1 MLINHKGKTLDSISF
16 DGVIDKDIVQQIRD
30 NYYKEDKEL
39 ALSQLRQILL
49 EHKTKNN
56 LIYNYYFERVANDTV
71 VDVDKWS
78 INEILESDEIIQTF
92 HNRTKRNSKMY
103 TNPNDIIGNF
113 KTAIRL
119 GGKGICRKPTQ
130 FPIKVMRSLL
140 DEFTQEEDVYYDPC
154 MGWGMRLMC
163 AAEKGLRYIGNDVN
177 YDLMVKLKELKEDI
191 NTIKPFN
198 ATLIYKGSEIFLPQL
213 ENKVDFIFTSP
224 PYFDLEQYKGAN
236 LSDTNYEDW
245 LEYFMIPMLTNCY
258 KYIKKDKYVLI
269 NIKNTKKYNMYDDT
283 LEIAKLLGFE
293 FVGEKDLKQTNR
305 THMITK
311 HGDSSEKIMV
321 LKKVKEFGY

>member
-16 DGVIDKDIVQQIRD
+16 DGIIDKDIVEQIR
-30 NYYKEDKEL
+30 NGYYKEDKEL
-39 ALSQLRQILL
+39 ALSQLKQVLL
-49 EHKTKNN
+49 EHKVKNN

-78 INEILESDEIIQTF
+78 INEVLESDEIIQLF
-92 HNRTKRNSKMY
+92 HNRTKRNEKMY
-103 TNPNDIIGNF
+103 PDQSKTIPNF

-140 DEFTQEEDVYYDPC
+140 DEFTQEGDVYYDPC
-154 MGWGMRLMC
+154 MGWGMRLLC
-163 AAEKGLRYIGNDVN
+163 SAEKGLRYIGNDVN
-177 YDLMVKLKELKEDI
+177 YDLMVKLKELKNDI

-198 ATLIYKGSEIFLPQL
+198 ATLIHKGSEIFLPQL
-213 ENKVDFIFTSP
+213 EGKVDFIFTSP
-224 PYFDLEQYKGAN
+224 PYFDLEQYNGAN
-236 LSDTNYEDW
+236 LKDSNYNDW
-245 LEYFMIPMLTNCY
+245 LEQFMKPMLLNCY
-258 KYIKKDKYVLI
+258 KYIKEGKYVLI

-283 LEIAKLLGFE
+283 LNISKDIGFE
-293 FVGEKDLKQTNR
+293 FIGEKDLKQTNR
-305 THMITK
+305 THMHTK

-321 LKKVKEFGY
+321 LKRRK

>member
-1 MLINHKGKTLDSISF
+1 MIINHKGKTMDSISF
-16 DGVIDKDIVQQIRD
+16 DGTIDKSIVSQIR
-30 NYYKEDKEL
+30 NGYYNEDKEL
-39 ALSQLRQILL
+39 ALKQLKQVLL
-49 EHKTKNN
+49 EGKSKSNH
-56 LIYNYYFERVANDTV
+56 IYSYYFERVANDTV

-78 INEILESDEIIQTF
+78 INEVLESDELIQLF
-92 HNRTKRNSKMY
+92 YNRTKRNEKMY
-103 TNPNDIIGNF
+103 PDQSKIIPNF

-140 DEFTQEEDVYYDPC
+140 DEFTQGGDVYYDPC

-177 YDLMVKLKELKEDI
+177 KDLVIKLNELRKDI
-191 NTIKPFN
+191 NTIKPFSSN
-198 ATLIYKGSEIFLPQL
+198 LILQGSEIHLPAL
-213 ENKVDFIFTSP
+213 DNKVDFIFTSP
-224 PYFDLEQYKGAN
+224 PYFDLEQYNGAN
-236 LSDTNYEDW
+236 LEDSNYNDW
-245 LEYFMIPMLTNCY
+245 LEQFMKPMLLNCY
-258 KYIKKDKYVLI
+258 RYIKKDKYVLI

-283 LEIAKLLGFE
+283 LSIAKEIGFE
-293 FVGEKDLKQTNR
+293 FIGEKDLKQTNR

-321 LKKVKEFGY
+321 LKKVNI